1 MLNIVFA
8 GNSLLSLISV
18 PLLVYH
24 PAQILLGGFLVP
36 VIGRW
41 MKEAEANRQ
50 PSLPLRS

>member
-8 GNSLLSLISV
+8 GHSLLSLISV

-36 VIGRW
+36 VVSKW
-41 MKEAEANRQ
+41 MKEAEVQRQ
-50 PSLPLRS
+50 PSLPLRT